1 MFYYDKIT
9 RLFLQYLLNKAIRI
23 FMTQENNALSYKK
36 LNLET
41 SKIPWYELQR
51 FFAKGHAVFIAE
63 DLDLIEVAYQFSQD
77 NNNQVETWMK
87 ANKIGKVSDIQAQK
101 WIEKNTILWAIV
113 IKPWILVQD
122 KK

>member
-9 RLFLQYLLNKAIRI
+9 RLFLQYLPNKAIRI
-23 FMTQENNALSYKK
+23 FMTQENNRLSHKK

-41 SKIPWYELQR
+41 SKMPWHKLQR
-51 FFAKGHAVFIAE
+51 FFAKGHAIFIAD

-77 NNNQVETWMK
+77 NKNQVKTWMK
-87 ANKIGKVSDIQAQK
+87 TDKVSKVSDSQAQK
-101 WIEKNTILWAIV
+101 WIKDETILWAVV